1 MIGISVD
8 GPIYVERE
16 GEKVAMRFG
25 DVELVF
31 PPELAYRIG
40 EALLLTS
47 HAMMT
52 GKATGKAAVTES
64 RPRLE
69 VLRGGKH
76 DG

>member
-1 MIGISVD
+1 MSLLID

-16 GEKVAMRFG
+16 DGKVTMRFG

-40 EALLLTS
+40 EALVLTS

-52 GKATGKAAVTES
+52 GTVGK
-64 RPRLE
+64 PRLE
-69 VLRGGKH
+69 VLRGGKR
-76 DG
+76 